1 MYRSMRTA
9 VPINKQVGLSIIE
22 IMVALLL
29 SSLLLLG
36 LFQVFT
42 SNSQSFRLNEAN
54 SRVQETGRIALEIL
68 SRAVRNA
75 GYYGCQP
82 AGGFNNNI
90 DTGHSDFDES
100 IHGFDQGQAIFSGN
114 SGRPADA
121 LSGTDYIRVAGLA
134 GEDLDL
140 RLDGDAVSVDFSLVS
155 VGDLEQG
162 NIVFITDCSS
172 GDIFQ
177 LSSVDSDDN
186 EIEASGNSINDFS
199 PNNPEG
205 CTAAGG
211 VCLSA
216 EYEDGTRVMKGAIS
230 NYFLSD
236 QPTHAEPALYRDSD
250 ALVSGVERMQVQY
263 GTGPN
268 LTVTDWKSVGD
279 MGASDWPNV
288 LAARISILVRSAADN
303 VVVEPQTI
311 CFPGPTWDGQDC
323 SDSDNLETMPDRRL
337 YRVYTTTAALRNRV
351 Q

>member
-1 MYRSMRTA
+1 MIHRPMRT
-9 VPINKQVGLSIIE
+9 VVLINKQVGLSIIE

-29 SSLLLLG
+29 SSLLMLG

-82 AGGFNNNI
+82 AGGFTNNI
-90 DTGHSDFDES
+90 NTGDSDFDES

-186 EIEASGNSINDFS
+186 EIEAS
-199 PNNPEG
+199 
-205 CTAAGG
+205 A
-211 VCLSA
+211 
-216 EYEDGTRVMKGAIS
+216 
-230 NYFLSD
+230 
-236 QPTHAEPALYRDSD
+236 QRD
-250 ALVSGVERMQVQY
+250 L
-263 GTGPN
+263 
-268 LTVTDWKSVGD
+268 L
-279 MGASDWPNV
+279 
-288 LAARISILVRSAADN
+288 L
-303 VVVEPQTI
+303 
-311 CFPGPTWDGQDC
+311 
-323 SDSDNLETMPDRRL
+323 
-337 YRVYTTTAALRNRV
+337 
-351 Q
+351 